1 MTNDGRDWP
10 RNRETRVSLFSGR
23 SRSVGSFRSAH
34 MESGGNRLSEY
45 FALFSQFY
53 YFSY

>member
-1 MTNDGRDWP
+1 MTNDNGDWP

-23 SRSVGSFRSAH
+23 SRSVGSFRSANT
-34 MESGGNRLSEY
+34 ESSGSRLSEY
-45 FALFSQFY
+45 SALFSQFY